1 VTWQILSQERPAE
14 RSAWAFL
21 VDRFQ
26 HVTGQGKAADAVMAE
41 ARHFSGAIGRE
52 AAVFTN
58 QPGQNQ

>member
-1 VTWQILSQERPAE
+1 
-14 RSAWAFL
+14 L

-26 HVTGQGKAADAVMAE
+26 DVTGQGKAADAVMAE